1 MNCVKLGVLA
11 GLLLGSLALPAQ
23 KSYKFRVQLTDKQST
38 TYSLD
43 KPEEF
48 LSERAVQRRVRQG
61 IALILRT
68 CLYAGSILK
77 DWKPVEPASFQ
88 PANGIIPY

>member
-1 MNCVKLGVLA
+1 MMNCVKLGVLA

-61 IALILRT
+61 IAVDSTPRARSAPSTSAIR
-68 CLYAGSILK
+68 S
-77 DWKPVEPASFQ
+77 
-88 PANGIIPY
+88 

>member
-1 MNCVKLGVLA
+1 MMNCVKLGVLA

-48 LSERAVQRRVRQG
+48 LSERAVQRECG
-61 IALILRT
+61 GD
-68 CLYAGSILK
+68 CG
-77 DWKPVEPASFQ
+77 
-88 PANGIIPY
+88 